1 MWRSPQSTPSFGAV
15 AACIAA
21 VVLTGCTDSGAEGGQ
36 SGSGGMTTGGS
47 TGGGGIGGSGSG
59 AGGSSGVSGSG
70 GSSGSGGIT
79 ATGGVAGSGG
89 GAGSGGISGS
99 GGVSG
104 SGGTSGS
111 AGADTGGVSGTG
123 GASGSSGTSGGGGIA
138 ATGGVAGM
146 GGVAGTSGAGLGGGA
161 GDAGAAGMGNPCPV
175 VTPPTGGTE
184 YCSNGKGNAG
194 GGQGYELWKN
204 EGGSGCMT
212 VRPGGTAF
220 AATWSEVDDFLAR
233 IGLDFNQTQT
243 HQQIGTIFA
252 EFAET
257 KTDDGGLTY
266 IGVYG
271 WTVEP
276 LVEYYILDDWGST
289 KPAGVASDGTP
300 RTSVGT
306 IVVDGDT
313 YDVWTKLR
321 ENKPAIT
328 GDSETFEQYFSIR
341 QHARQCGRIS
351 ISEHFTKWN
360 DLGLPLGRM
369 HEAKLLLEAQNNSGS
384 IEFTTATVEV
394 D

>member
-1 MWRSPQSTPSFGAV
+1 MRRSRQSSRALGAIGAGAV
-15 AACIAA
+15 AL
-21 VVLTGCTDSGAEGGQ
+21 VLTGCVNTADEGGP
-36 SGSGGMTTGGS
+36 SGVAGMTTAGS
-47 TGGGGIGGSGSG
+47 SGAAGVTTAGSSGASGSGSG
-59 AGGSSGVSGSG
+59 AGV
-70 GSSGSGGIT
+70 
-79 ATGGVAGSGG
+79 
-89 GAGSGGISGS
+89 

-104 SGGTSGS
+104 SGGTGGTGGTGGSGGVTATGGSSGSGGTSGSGGVAS
-111 AGADTGGVSGTG
+111 AGASGSGGASGAGETNGGAGSSATGGVSGSAG
-123 GASGSSGTSGGGGIA
+123 VAGASGAIT
-138 ATGGVAGM
+138 
-146 GGVAGTSGAGLGGGA
+146 GGGA
-161 GDAGAAGMGNPCPV
+161 GDAGAAGAPSTCPV
-175 VTPPTGGTE
+175 VTPLTGGTE
-184 YCSNGKGNAG
+184 YCSNDKGNAG

-212 VRPGGTAF
+212 VRSGGRAF
-220 AATWSEVDDFLAR
+220 AATWSQVDDFLAR

-243 HQQIGTIFA
+243 HQQIGTLFA

-257 KTDDGGLTY
+257 KTEDGGLTY

-271 WTVEP
+271 WTVSP

-289 KPAGVASDGTP
+289 KPAGIASDGTP

-341 QHARQCGRIS
+341 RNARQCGRIS

-360 DLGLPLGRM
+360 DLGLPLGRL
-369 HEAKLLLEAQNNSGS
+369 HEAKLLIEAQNNSGS
-384 IEFTTATVEV
+384 AEFTTATVSV